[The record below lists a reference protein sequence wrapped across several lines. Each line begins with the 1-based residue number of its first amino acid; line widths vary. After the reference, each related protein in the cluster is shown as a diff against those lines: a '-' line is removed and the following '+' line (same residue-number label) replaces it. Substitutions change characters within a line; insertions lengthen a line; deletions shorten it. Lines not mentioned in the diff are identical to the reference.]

1 MEITLHLLQRQ
12 DAESLFQFESENREF
27 FERLVPSRGDDF
39 YVFEHFV
46 SRHRELLKE
55 QEEGFA
61 NFYLIKNDTGDILG
75 RINLVDMDELNKTAE
90 IGFRIGAKYGG
101 QGIGNRALGLLLGT
115 DLGLRKIY
123 GKTTTVNHGSQKI
136 LMKNG
141 FQEVEVGEEEFEM
154 NGQNVRFVHY
164 LWENVEN

>member
-1 MEITLHLLQRQ
+1 M
-12 DAESLFQFESENREF
+12 
-27 FERLVPSRGDDF
+27 
-39 YVFEHFV
+39 
-46 SRHRELLKE
+46 LKE
-55 QEEGFA
+55 QEDGFA